1 VHGHRT
7 AFDARRRHARRYA
20 DDDEIERLEQLEAEL
35 RRAAG

>member
-7 AFDARRRHARRYA
+7 ALEARRRHARRYV
-20 DDDEIERLEQLEAEL
+20 DDDEIARLEQLEDEL